1 MIEEKKLLQKI
12 DPCAASFLKQQ
23 LTLLPSYTLQI
34 QDKVYAKNTPFIKLK
49 NIHILRQG
57 ILCGNIVKNRFEPHQ
72 HFYSAQVH
80 QGCFV
85 QIYDMNEEETQRYL
99 KGNLLPVTGYKGY
112 TALTWKHHP
121 IAFAKGDGKCVRK
134 ISIPK
139 DETS

>member
-1 MIEEKKLLQKI
+1 M
-12 DPCAASFLKQQ
+12 KQQ

-49 NIHILRQG
+49 NIHILRQVTLLFYANSG
-57 ILCGNIVKNRFEPHQ
+57 GNIVKIVLKPHQ

-99 KGNLLPVTGYKGY
+99 KGNLLPVTGYKDIQ
-112 TALTWKHHP
+112 LFTWKHHP
-121 IAFAKGDGKCVRK
+121 IAFCERGWKCVKK
-134 ISIPK
+134 ISIQK
-139 DETS
+139 E